1 MEKKNYQEPRA
12 KVIEVENT
20 CIIAT
25 SGGMEDWGNAGNG
38 GGSLE

>member
-25 SGGMEDWGNAGNG
+25 SGDMNNG
-38 GGSLE
+38 GFLDE